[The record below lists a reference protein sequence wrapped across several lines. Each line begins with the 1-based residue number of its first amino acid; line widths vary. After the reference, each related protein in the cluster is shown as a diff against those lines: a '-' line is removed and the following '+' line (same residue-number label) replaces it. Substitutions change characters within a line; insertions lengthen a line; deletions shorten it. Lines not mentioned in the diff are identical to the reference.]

1 MLLLGV
7 KREKGTLCGNVA
19 RMRRGEVHIGFRLE
33 HLTDRGRLEDSGVDG
48 SIVLKWVFNF

>member
-1 MLLLGV
+1 VLLLGV